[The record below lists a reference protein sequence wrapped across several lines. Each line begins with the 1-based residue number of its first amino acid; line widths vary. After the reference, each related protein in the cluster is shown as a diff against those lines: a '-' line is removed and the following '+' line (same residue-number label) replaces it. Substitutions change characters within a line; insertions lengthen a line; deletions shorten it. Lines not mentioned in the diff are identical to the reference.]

1 MGETTP
7 TTPPTLLMP
16 NAPCPMPHAQ
26 CPIPNPQAFF
36 NMAIHLTKRLFV
48 LINMLALV
56 LFMPGIALAAPVQ
69 IDSSAGIVAQATKV
83 VRDSTLFSEINLTPQ
98 QSQQLQAV
106 RQRRNKEIQAVLNS
120 SQRAQLAHNL
130 RAGNNINQ
138 ALKTLNLKPEQ
149 QELVE
154 AILKFTNLKMKGVLS
169 RHSLQVVQK

>member
-1 MGETTP
+1 
-7 TTPPTLLMP
+7 MP
-16 NAPCPMPHAQ
+16 HAPCPNH
-26 CPIPNPQAFF
+26 QAFF

-48 LINMLALV
+48 LTNILV
-56 LFMPGIALAAPVQ
+56 LVIFMPGIALAAPVE
-69 IDSSAGIVAQATKV
+69 INTSGGIVIAQTTKAAS
-83 VRDSTLFSEINLTPQ
+83 DSTSFSGINLTPQ

-154 AILKFTNLKMKGVLS
+154 AILKFTNLKMKAVLS
-169 RHSLQVVQK
+169 RHSLQVGQK